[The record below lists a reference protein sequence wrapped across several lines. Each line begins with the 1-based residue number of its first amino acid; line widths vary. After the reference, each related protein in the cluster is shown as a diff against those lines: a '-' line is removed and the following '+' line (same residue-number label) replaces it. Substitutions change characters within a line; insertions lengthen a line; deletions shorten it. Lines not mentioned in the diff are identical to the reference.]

1 MSPVNPGSHAS
12 PASPIKKVGV
22 VIKPHAPGIG
32 EALAQLEDYLRARG
46 VEGVFEHAAAEM
58 LGRPGGGGGAA
69 GASASGSTG
78 GEKGVARENVPGMV
92 DLVVVL
98 GGDGTLLSI
107 AHVAARHGVP
117 VVGINMGSLGFL
129 TEVPLQE
136 MALTLDA
143 IFEGRPGLI
152 NPRMLLEARF
162 NGRRESELCL
172 NDVVINKGAMSRMIH
187 IKIWIDDREVETM
200 RADGLIV
207 ATPTGST
214 AYSLSAGGPI
224 LQPPIPALLLTP
236 ICPHMLSFRPI
247 VISSES
253 KVRVQLLTSGE
264 EVCLS
269 FDGQRMA
276 PLAEG
281 DVIEIRRA
289 AQELKLISSPQRS
302 YFELIRE
309 KLSWGD

>member
-22 VIKPHAPGIG
+22 VIKPHATGIE
-32 EALAQLEDYLRARG
+32 EALTQLGAYLQGRG
-46 VEGVFEHAAAEM
+46 VDWVLEEAAAEK
-58 LGRPGGGGGAA
+58 LGQPGTA
-69 GASASGSTG
+69 G
-78 GEKGVARENVPGMV
+78 VPRERVPEMV
-92 DLVVVL
+92 DLIVVL

-107 AHVAARHGVP
+107 APVAARHGVP
-117 VVGINMGSLGFL
+117 VVGVNMGSLGFL

-152 NPRMLLEARF
+152 NPRMLLEARL
-162 NGRRESELCL
+162 NGRQESDLCL

-236 ICPHMLSFRPI
+236 ICPHTLSFRPI

-253 KVRVQLLTSGE
+253 KVCIQPLMSGE

-289 AQELKLISSPQRS
+289 AQELKLVSSPRRS
-302 YFELIRE
+302 YFELIRD